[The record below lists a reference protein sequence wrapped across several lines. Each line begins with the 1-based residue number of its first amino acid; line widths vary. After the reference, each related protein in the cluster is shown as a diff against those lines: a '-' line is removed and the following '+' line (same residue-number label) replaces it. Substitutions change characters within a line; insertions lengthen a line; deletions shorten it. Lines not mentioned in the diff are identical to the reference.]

1 MSTRRLALLVLV
13 LLACLGGVAAPAA
26 AQEEPVG
33 TEAPV
38 ETGPPPTVDEVTRDN
53 PVAREY
59 RPEPYVTPSFTPWL
73 LYPLLFAA
81 VVAAL
86 LILLLYLV
94 WQPRF
99 ASEARRKSRG
109 RRR

>member
-1 MSTRRLALLVLV
+1 MSTRRLALAVLV
-13 LLACLGGVAAPAA
+13 VVACLGGPTPPVT

-59 RPEPYVTPSFTPWL
+59 RPEPYVPPSFTPWL
-73 LYPLLFAA
+73 LYPLLLAGVA
-81 VVAAL
+81 AAL
-86 LILLLYLV
+86 LILLFYLV

-99 ASEARRKSRG
+99 ASEARRRSRS

>member
-1 MSTRRLALLVLV
+1 MSTRRLALLVLLV
-13 LLACLGGVAAPAA
+13 LACLVGPAVPVA

-33 TEAPV
+33 TETPV
-38 ETGPPPTVDEVTRDN
+38 ETGPPPTVDEVTKNN

-59 RPEPYVTPSFTPWL
+59 RPEPYVPPSFTPWL
-73 LYPLLFAA
+73 LYPLLAA
-81 VVAAL
+81 GALAAL
-86 LILLLYLV
+86 LILFFYLA

>member
-1 MSTRRLALLVLV
+1 MPTRRLALLVLV
-13 LLACLGGVAAPAA
+13 LACLAGVAAPAA

-33 TEAPV
+33 TETPV
-38 ETGPPPTVDEVTRDN
+38 ETGPPPSVDEVTRDN

-59 RPEPYVTPSFTPWL
+59 RPDPYVTPSFTPWL
-73 LYPLLFAA
+73 LYPLLLAG